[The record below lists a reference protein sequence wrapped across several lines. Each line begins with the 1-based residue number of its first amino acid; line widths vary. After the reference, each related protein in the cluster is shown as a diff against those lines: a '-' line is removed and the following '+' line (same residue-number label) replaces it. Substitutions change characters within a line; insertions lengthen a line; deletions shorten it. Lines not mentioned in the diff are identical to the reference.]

1 MPAVQSILF
10 AGVCAGMLGA
20 GIGTPVDVVKTRI
33 QAKGSAYTEGAV
45 AAARQ
50 ILREEGTPNSNSES
64 SLLLCPE
71 QRRERDSW
79 RWYPVAGL
87 SAAFC

>member
-1 MPAVQSILF
+1 MLAVQSILF

-50 ILREEGTPNSNSES
+50 ILREEGTPNANGES
-64 SLLLCPE
+64 SLCFARNSAE
-71 QRRERDSW
+71 RETLG
-79 RWYPVAGL
+79 AGIQ
-87 SAAFC
+87 SQD